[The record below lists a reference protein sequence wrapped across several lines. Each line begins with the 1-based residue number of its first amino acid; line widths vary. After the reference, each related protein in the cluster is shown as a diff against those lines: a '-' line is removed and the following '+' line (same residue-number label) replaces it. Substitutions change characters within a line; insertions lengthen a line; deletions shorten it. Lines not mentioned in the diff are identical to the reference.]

1 MTFRLYA
8 KYYQKMDGYSQ
19 KVSDIEKSH
28 ELYQQVAVLQ
38 ENISKTTG
46 KSKLTSM
53 QTFKSQ
59 VVQYNRIDSHDGE
72 W

>member
-1 MTFRLYA
+1 
-8 KYYQKMDGYSQ
+8 MDSHSQ
-19 KVSDIEKSH
+19 RVNDIEKSH

-38 ENISKTTG
+38 ENISKITA

-72 W
+72 WWYAC